1 MSRAEPTGDA
11 AMSGAEP
18 TGGPGVVAQPAAGPA
33 VGAEPAG
40 GPVTVRALVARGRG
54 AELRVER
61 VRLPAPGPG
70 EVRVTIRAA
79 GVCHSDLSMVN
90 GTLAA
95 TFPLVLG
102 HEATGVVAEAGAG
115 TRLPIGTPVVLNW
128 APACRA
134 CWWCRHDEP
143 WLCAANTTP
152 TVARGETEDGIPL
165 HLTLGLGALAEAV
178 VVPESAVVPI
188 PAGLP
193 AEQAALLGCA
203 VLTGV
208 GAVGNTARVAPG
220 ESVAVIGLGGVGLA
234 VLAAAR
240 RAGATTILA
249 VDVAEAKR
257 ELALAAGATDFL
269 LSDDRLSKEVRART
283 EGRGVD
289 HAFECVGRA
298 ATIRAAWRLTR
309 RGGAVTVV
317 GMGAKDDMVSLGA
330 LDIFHSARTL
340 RSSVY
345 GSSDPDREVPVLA
358 TELADGTLD
367 LRVLVSGTIGLDEAA
382 TAFDRLARGEGARW
396 VVTLD

>member
-1 MSRAEPTGDA
+1 MTDPELSP
-11 AMSGAEP
+11 
-18 TGGPGVVAQPAAGPA
+18 PA
-33 VGAEPAG
+33 PAG
-40 GPVTVRALVARGRG
+40 SAAPASAPVVVRALVARGPG

-70 EVRVTIRAA
+70 EVRVTIAAA

-102 HEATGVVAEAGAG
+102 HEAAGVVADVGPG
-115 TRLPIGTPVVLNW
+115 SRLTVGTPVVLNW

-134 CWWCRHDEP
+134 CWWCRRDEP
-143 WLCAANTTP
+143 WLCAANTAP
-152 TVARGETEDGIPL
+152 TVARGETEDGSAL

-178 VVPESAVVPI
+178 VVPEAAVVPI

-193 AEQAALLGCA
+193 VEQAALLGCA

-208 GAVGNTARVAPG
+208 GAVANTARVAPG
-220 ESVAVIGLGGVGLA
+220 ESVAVVGLGGVGLA

-257 ELALAAGATDFL
+257 DLALAAGATDFL

-358 TELADGTLD
+358 GELADGTLD
-367 LRVLVSGTIGLDEAA
+367 LRVLVSGTMPLDEAPV
-382 TAFDRLARGEGARW
+382 AFDRLARGEGARW